1 MKALLLEEYNK
12 LVYIDVPDPE
22 VGKHEVLIRVAACS
36 ICGSDVHGLDG
47 STGRRVPPLIMG
59 HEASGEIA
67 AVGAQVTDWQIGQRV
82 TFDSTIY
89 CGTCWHCRRGE
100 VNLCDKRRVLGVS
113 CDEYRQHG
121 AFAEYVA
128 IPEHILYALPEG
140 VSFEQASLVEAL
152 SIAVHA
158 VGRLPIQ
165 LNDTALVVGTGNI
178 GLLAIQVLKVFGCS
192 PVIAVDIDEHKL
204 AFALKAGADIVI
216 NTANTDLRKEVLKH
230 TERGVDV
237 AVEAVGLSTSIQ
249 SAISALRK
257 GGVLSLIG
265 NISPTIDLPLQA
277 VVTRQIDVRGS
288 CASSGEYP
296 VCLDLITRKVV
307 DVDLLISAVAPLS
320 EGSLWFQRL
329 YQREKGLMKVVLKP

>member
-22 VGKHEVLIRVAACS
+22 AGEREVLIRVVACS

-67 AVGAQVTDWQIGQRV
+67 AIGARVTGWQIGQRV

-128 IPEHILYALPEG
+128 IPEHILYAISEE
-140 VSFEQASLVEAL
+140 VSFEQASLVETL

-165 LNDTALVVGTGNI
+165 LNDAALVVGTGNI

-192 PVIAVDIDEHKL
+192 PVIAADIDEHKL
-204 AFALKAGADIVI
+204 SFALKAGADIVV
-216 NTANTDLRKEVLKH
+216 NTADTDLRNEVLKH

-237 AVEAVGLSTSIQ
+237 AVEAVGFSTSIQ
-249 SAISALRK
+249 SAVSALRK
-257 GGVLSLIG
+257 GGALSLIG
-265 NISPTIDLPLQA
+265 NVSTTIDLPLQA

-296 VCLDLITRKVV
+296 VCLDLITRKAV
-307 DVDLLISAVAPLS
+307 DVDLLISAVVPLS
-320 EGSLWFQRL
+320 EGDLWFQRL
-329 YQREKGLMKVVLKP
+329 YQREIGLMKVVLKP

>member
-22 VGKHEVLIRVAACS
+22 VGEREVLIRVVACS

-67 AVGAQVTDWQIGQRV
+67 AVGARVTGWQIGQRV

-128 IPEHILYALPEG
+128 IPEHILYAISEE
-140 VSFEQASLVEAL
+140 VSFEQASLVETL

-165 LNDTALVVGTGNI
+165 LNDAALVVGTGNI

-192 PVIAVDIDEHKL
+192 PVIAADIDEHKL
-204 AFALKAGADIVI
+204 AFALKAGADIVV
-216 NTANTDLRKEVLKH
+216 NTADTDLRNEVLKH

-237 AVEAVGLSTSIQ
+237 AVEAVGLSASIQ
-249 SAISALRK
+249 SAVSALRK
-257 GGVLSLIG
+257 GGALSLIG
-265 NISPTIDLPLQA
+265 NVSPTIDLPLQA

-296 VCLDLITRKVV
+296 VCLDLITRKAV

-320 EGSLWFQRL
+320 EGDLWFQRL
-329 YQREKGLMKVVLKP
+329 YQREIGLMKVVLKP

>member
-1 MKALLLEEYNK
+1 MKALLMEEYSK
-12 LVYIDVPDPE
+12 LVYTDVPDPE
-22 VGKHEVLIRVAACS
+22 VGEHEVLIRVGACS

-67 AVGAQVTDWQIGQRV
+67 AVGARVTDWHIGQRV

-89 CGTCWHCRRGE
+89 YGTCWHCLRGE

-113 CDEYRQHG
+113 CDEYSQHG

-152 SIAVHA
+152 SIAVHG
-158 VGRLPIQ
+158 VGRLPIK

-192 PVIAVDIDEHKL
+192 PVIVADIDEHKL
-204 AFALKAGADIVI
+204 AFALKAGADIIV
-216 NTANTDLRKEVLKH
+216 NTANMDLRNEVLKH

-237 AVEAVGLSTSIQ
+237 AVEAVGLSASIQ
-249 SAISALRK
+249 SAVLALRK
-257 GGVLSLIG
+257 GGALSLIG
-265 NISPTIDLPLQA
+265 NVSPTIDLPLQA
-277 VVTRQIDVRGS
+277 VVTRQIDVKGS

-296 VCLDLITRKVV
+296 VCLDLITRKAV

-320 EGSLWFQRL
+320 EGALWFQRL
-329 YQREKGLMKVVLKP
+329 YQREIGLMKVVLKP

>member
-22 VGKHEVLIRVAACS
+22 VGEREVLIRVVACS

-67 AVGAQVTDWQIGQRV
+67 AVGARVTGWQIGQRV

-128 IPEHILYALPEG
+128 IPEHILYAISEE
-140 VSFEQASLVEAL
+140 VSFEQASLVETL

-165 LNDTALVVGTGNI
+165 LNDAALVVGTGNI

-192 PVIAVDIDEHKL
+192 PVIAADINEHKL
-204 AFALKAGADIVI
+204 SFAPKAGADIVV
-216 NTANTDLRKEVLKH
+216 NTADTDLRNEVLKH

-237 AVEAVGLSTSIQ
+237 AVEAVGFSTSIQ
-249 SAISALRK
+249 SAVSALRK
-257 GGVLSLIG
+257 GGALSLIG
-265 NISPTIDLPLQA
+265 NVSTTIDLPLQA

-296 VCLDLITRKVV
+296 VCMDLITRKAV
-307 DVDLLISAVAPLS
+307 DVDLLISAVVPLS
-320 EGSLWFQRL
+320 EGDLWFQRL
-329 YQREKGLMKVVLKP
+329 YQREIGLMKVVLKP

>member
-22 VGKHEVLIRVAACS
+22 VGEHEVLIRVVACS

-59 HEASGEIA
+59 HEASGEVA
-67 AVGAQVTDWQIGQRV
+67 AVGERVTDWQIGQRV

-100 VNLCDKRRVLGVS
+100 INLCDKRRVLGVS

-128 IPEHILYALPEG
+128 IPEHILYAFPED
-140 VSFEQASLVEAL
+140 VSFEQASLVETL

-165 LNDTALVVGTGNI
+165 LNDAALVVGTGNI

-192 PVIAVDIDEHKL
+192 PVIAADIDEHKL
-204 AFALKAGADIVI
+204 AFALKAGADMVV
-216 NTANTDLRKEVLKH
+216 NTTNTDLRNEVLRH

-249 SAISALRK
+249 SAVSALRK
-257 GGVLSLIG
+257 GGALSLIG
-265 NISPTIDLPLQA
+265 NLSPTIDLPLQTL
-277 VVTRQIDVRGS
+277 VTRQIDVRGS
-288 CASSGEYP
+288 CASNGEYP

-307 DVDLLISAVAPLS
+307 DVDMLISAVAPLS

-329 YQREKGLMKVVLKP
+329 YQREIGLMKVVLKP

>member
-12 LVYIDVPDPE
+12 LVYLDVPDPKMGE
-22 VGKHEVLIRVAACS
+22 HEVLIRVGACS

-67 AVGAQVTDWQIGQRV
+67 ALGARVTDWRIGQRV

-100 VNLCDKRRVLGVS
+100 INLCDKRRVLGVS

-128 IPEHILYALPEG
+128 IPAHILYAIPEG
-140 VSFEQASLVEAL
+140 VNFEQASLVETL

-158 VGRLPIQ
+158 VRRLPIQ
-165 LNDTALVVGTGNI
+165 LNDAALVVGTGNI
-178 GLLAIQVLKVFGCS
+178 GLLAIQVLKIFGCS
-192 PVIAVDIDEHKL
+192 PVIAADIDEHKL
-204 AFALKAGADIVI
+204 AFALKAGADIVVNI
-216 NTANTDLRKEVLKH
+216 ADTDLRNEVLKH

-257 GGVLSLIG
+257 GGALSLIG
-265 NISPTIDLPLQA
+265 NVSPTIDLPLQA

-296 VCLDLITRKVV
+296 LCLDLITRKAV
-307 DVDLLISAVAPLS
+307 DVDLLISVVAPLS
-320 EGSLWFQRL
+320 EGELLFQRL
-329 YQREKGLMKVVLKP
+329 YQRETGLMKVVLKP

>member
-22 VGKHEVLIRVAACS
+22 VGEHEVLIRVVACS

-59 HEASGEIA
+59 HEASGEVA
-67 AVGAQVTDWQIGQRV
+67 AVGERVTDWQIGQRV

-100 VNLCDKRRVLGVS
+100 INLCDKRRVLGVS

-128 IPEHILYALPEG
+128 IPEHILYAFPED
-140 VSFEQASLVEAL
+140 VSFEQASLVETL

-165 LNDTALVVGTGNI
+165 MNDAALVVGTGNI

-192 PVIAVDIDEHKL
+192 PVIAADIDEHKL
-204 AFALKAGADIVI
+204 AFALKAGADMVV
-216 NTANTDLRKEVLKH
+216 NTTNTDLRNEVLRH

-249 SAISALRK
+249 SAVSALRK
-257 GGVLSLIG
+257 GGALSLIG
-265 NISPTIDLPLQA
+265 NLSPTIDLPLQTL
-277 VVTRQIDVRGS
+277 VTWQIDVRGS

-329 YQREKGLMKVVLKP
+329 YQREIGLMKVVLKP

>member
-22 VGKHEVLIRVAACS
+22 VGEHEVLIRVVACS

-59 HEASGEIA
+59 HEASGEVA
-67 AVGAQVTDWQIGQRV
+67 AVGERVTDWQIGQRV

-100 VNLCDKRRVLGVS
+100 INLCDKRRVLGVS

-128 IPEHILYALPEG
+128 IPEHILYAFPED
-140 VSFEQASLVEAL
+140 VSFEQASLVETL

-165 LNDTALVVGTGNI
+165 MNDAALVVGTGNI

-192 PVIAVDIDEHKL
+192 PVIAADIDEHKL
-204 AFALKAGADIVI
+204 AFALKAGADMVV
-216 NTANTDLRKEVLKH
+216 NTTNTDLRNEVLRH

-249 SAISALRK
+249 SAVSALRK
-257 GGVLSLIG
+257 GGALSLIG
-265 NISPTIDLPLQA
+265 NLSPTIDLPLQTL
-277 VVTRQIDVRGS
+277 VTRQIDVRGS

-329 YQREKGLMKVVLKP
+329 YQREIGLMKVVLKP

>member
-22 VGKHEVLIRVAACS
+22 VGEREVLIRVVACS

-67 AVGAQVTDWQIGQRV
+67 AVGARVTDWQIGQRV

-128 IPEHILYALPEG
+128 IPEHILYAISEE

-192 PVIAVDIDEHKL
+192 PVIAADIDEHKL
-204 AFALKAGADIVI
+204 AFALKAGADIVV
-216 NTANTDLRKEVLKH
+216 NTANADLRNEVLKH

-237 AVEAVGLSTSIQ
+237 AVEAVGLSASIQ

-257 GGVLSLIG
+257 GGALSLIG
-265 NISPTIDLPLQA
+265 NVSPTIDLPLQA

-296 VCLDLITRKVV
+296 VCLDLITRKAV

-320 EGSLWFQRL
+320 EGDLWFQRL
-329 YQREKGLMKVVLKP
+329 YQREIGLMKVVLKP

>member
-22 VGKHEVLIRVAACS
+22 VGEHEVLIRVVACS

-59 HEASGEIA
+59 HEASGEVA
-67 AVGAQVTDWQIGQRV
+67 AVGERVTDWQIGQRV

-100 VNLCDKRRVLGVS
+100 INLCDKRRVLGVS

-128 IPEHILYALPEG
+128 IPEHILYAFPED
-140 VSFEQASLVEAL
+140 VSFEQASLVETL

-165 LNDTALVVGTGNI
+165 LNDAALVVGTGNI

-192 PVIAVDIDEHKL
+192 PVIAADIDEHKL
-204 AFALKAGADIVI
+204 AFALKAGADMVV
-216 NTANTDLRKEVLKH
+216 NTTNTDLRNEVLRH

-249 SAISALRK
+249 SAVSALRK
-257 GGVLSLIG
+257 GGALSLIG
-265 NISPTIDLPLQA
+265 NLSPTIDLPLQTL
-277 VVTRQIDVRGS
+277 VTRQIDVRGS

-329 YQREKGLMKVVLKP
+329 YQREIGLMKVVLKP